1 MGKPAGLLV
10 SVSMIVALGLVSPEA
25 LGWGTDGHRMIS
37 ELAVKSL
44 LVDLPD
50 FVRTPEAIHEVGY
63 LGPEADRE
71 RGAGDSFDAERS
83 PAHFIDVSDDLT
95 ILGGPLLQSLPP
107 TREQYDT
114 ALRAAGSD
122 QYKAGYL
129 PYSIIQGFQ
138 LLTKD
143 FAYWRVDVAGEK
155 FAKTDAERSWYAQDR
170 SLRESIVLHDL
181 GTWSHF
187 VADGSMPMHAS
198 VHYNGWGNFPN
209 PEGFTQEHIHVPWE
223 NTYVHNNLTATDVE
237 AAMPAYWSCSC
248 TIEVRV
254 AAYLTA
260 TQAQVVPFY
269 RLEKAGAFALP
280 SPERSS
286 GSVQAGK
293 SSSEGKAF
301 TAKQVAL
308 GAAELRDMIIEAW
321 RASAD
326 QSVGYP
332 PVKVADVESG
342 KTDPYFELSY

>member
-1 MGKPAGLLV
+1 MRTWFLLLLSAVFVGLAP
-10 SVSMIVALGLVSPEA
+10 VASF
-25 LGWGTDGHRMIS
+25 GWGSDGHRMIS
-37 ELAVKSL
+37 ELAVKAL
-44 LVDLPD
+44 PTDLPA
-50 FVRTPEAIHEVGY
+50 FVRTPEAIHEAGY

-71 RGAGDSFDAERS
+71 RGAGESFDAERS
-83 PAHFIDVSDDLT
+83 PAHFVDVSDDLT
-95 ILGGPLLQSLPP
+95 ILGGPSLNSLPA

-114 ALRAAGSD
+114 ALRAVGSD

-138 LLTKD
+138 LLAKD

-155 FAKTDAERSWYAQDR
+155 IAKTGAERSWYAQDR
-170 SLRESIVLHDL
+170 VLRERIVLHDL

-223 NTYVHNNLTATDVE
+223 NTYVHNYLTSADVE
-237 AAMPAYWSCSC
+237 AVMPAYQACSC
-248 TIEVRV
+248 TIEARV

-260 TQAQVVPFY
+260 TQTQVVPFY

-280 SPERSS
+280 SPERGS
-286 GSVQAGK
+286 GAAQAGK
-293 SSSEGKAF
+293 LSADGKAF

-308 GAAELRDMIIEAW
+308 GAAQLRDMIVEAW
-321 RASAD
+321 QASAD

-332 PVKVADVESG
+332 PVKVPDIESG
-342 KTDPYFELSY
+342 KADPYSGLSY